1 MSGDLEA
8 GLGTVRHTCVSAPQS
23 SVHARHFC
31 NFVNDHNPTFWE
43 LAMAGALRKTM
54 VYLGL
59 SEEDQRHD
67 VLRRLRRYDEP
78 DRYDDETPSSTP
90 RP

>member
-8 GLGTVRHTCVSAPQS
+8 GTREDGATPCVSAPQS
-23 SVHARHFC
+23 SVHGRHFC
-31 NFVNDHNPTFWE
+31 NLDNHTDPTFWE

-67 VLRRLRRYDEP
+67 
-78 DRYDDETPSSTP
+78 RYDDYAPTTSPTATTTRPSTP
-90 RP
+90 LP